1 MRNFKSFL
9 IIFVLLFTA
18 GIRLS
23 PAFAQQQDD
32 ESTLSLDSA
41 NYILTPNKVC
51 RANEEP
57 YKSQL
62 IGSVTYS
69 TMDECLDQEGAQLP
83 NSPAGLREK
92 AQVLRNKKYDLFEG
106 LDPYFGNGGV
116 ESYSSGSSSGGA
128 STGTTLPLLEDRFE
142 LLSNQKAQDIVEA
155 KEADETAN
163 DLEDFEKFKLG
174 IGIAFTKLHNQ
185 SIDDVDVRDGRIV
198 VTKEREHRGSF
209 MLETHKFFTYQRLSR
224 MFPNTHSVGVGPFI
238 SVSVADTD
246 GGDPF
251 SAYGVGLMMGFKDR
265 TGSGSWNIGFGY
277 FVDTKAKELRSG
289 IEAGDTTTVQNT
301 DDLLVERDQGGVMLI
316 VSTSWD

>member
-23 PAFAQQQDD
+23 PAFAQQQGD
-32 ESTLSLDSA
+32 ESTLSLENA
-41 NYILTPNKVC
+41 KYILTPNKVC

-62 IGSVTYS
+62 IGSVPYS

-92 AQVLRNKKYDLFEG
+92 AQVLRNKPYDLFEG
-106 LDPYFGNGGV
+106 LGESSGNGDSKSPLFG
-116 ESYSSGSSSGGA
+116 SGAG
-128 STGTTLPLLEDRFE
+128 STENLIPLLEDRFE

-155 KEADETAN
+155 KESDEKAD

-174 IGIAFTKLHNQ
+174 IGIAFTKLHDQ
-185 SIDDVDVRDGRIV
+185 SVDDVDVRDGRIV

-277 FVDTKAKELRSG
+277 FVDTKAKKLRSG

>member
-1 MRNFKSFL
+1 MRNCKSFL
-9 IIFVLLFTA
+9 IIFVLLFTF

-23 PAFAQQQDD
+23 PAFAQQPDD
-32 ESTLSLDSA
+32 ESTLSLDNA

-57 YKSQL
+57 YKDRL
-62 IGSVTYS
+62 IGSVPYS

-92 AQVLRNKKYDLFEG
+92 AQVLRNKSYDLFEG
-106 LDPYFGNGGV
+106 LG
-116 ESYSSGSSSGGA
+116 ESSGNDDSKSFLFGSGGG
-128 STGTTLPLLEDRFE
+128 STENLAPLLEDRFE

>member
-57 YKSQL
+57 YKNRL
-62 IGSVTYS
+62 IGSVPYS

-92 AQVLRNKKYDLFEG
+92 AQVLRNKSYDLFEG
-106 LDPYFGNGGV
+106 LG
-116 ESYSSGSSSGGA
+116 ESSGNDDSKSSLFGSGGG
-128 STGTTLPLLEDRFE
+128 STENLAPLLEDRFE

-277 FVDTKAKELRSG
+277 FVDTKAKKLRSG

>member
-1 MRNFKSFL
+1 MRNCKSFL
-9 IIFVLLFTA
+9 IIFVLLFTF

-23 PAFAQQQDD
+23 PAFAQQPDD
-32 ESTLSLDSA
+32 ESTLSLDNA

-57 YKSQL
+57 YKDRL
-62 IGSVTYS
+62 IGSVPYS

-92 AQVLRNKKYDLFEG
+92 AQVLRNKSYDLFEG
-106 LDPYFGNGGV
+106 LG
-116 ESYSSGSSSGGA
+116 ESSGNDDSKSFLFGSGGG
-128 STGTTLPLLEDRFE
+128 STENLAPLLEDRFE

-277 FVDTKAKELRSG
+277 FVDTKAKKLRSG

-316 VSTSWD
+316 ISTSWD